1 MDYYVG
7 YEHFTEN
14 GWRKF
19 SPSHVNQLFGKVG
32 FESEM
37 SRYELTY
44 TGAANILIGNGLTPK
59 DLLGGERDGI
69 HTLEDETKNEY
80 RPSSFKYVTFF

>member
-1 MDYYVG
+1 MDYYIG
-7 YEHFTEN
+7 YEHFNEN

-19 SPSHVNQLFGKVG
+19 SPSHVNQLFGKLG

-44 TGAANILIGNGLTPK
+44 TGAHNLLIGNGLNSK
-59 DLLGGERDGI
+59 R
-69 HTLEDETKNEY
+69 
-80 RPSSFKYVTFF
+80 SSWV